1 MGSSLFI
8 FQYFGIFKERT
19 GMFIKHTKCCDSD
32 DTILQYEKW
41 NDISVF
47 FPIQLNR
54 KSKMEILNSA

>member
-1 MGSSLFI
+1 
-8 FQYFGIFKERT
+8 
-19 GMFIKHTKCCDSD
+19 MFIKHTKCCDSN
-32 DTILQYEKW
+32 DTVLQYEKW